1 MDEQG
6 IGYTEVFKYLGVDI
20 DSYSTMKSHVNGV
33 NKNASHK
40 LFLLRRLRHVLT
52 THAVTL
58 VLKLMFLSVQY
69 YG

>member
-6 IGYTEVFKYLGVDI
+6 IGYTEVFKYLGVEI
-20 DSYSTMKSHVNGV
+20 DSYLTMKSHVNRV

-40 LFLLRRLRHVLT
+40 LFLLCRLRHVQT
-52 THAVTL
+52 TTL
-58 VLKLMFLSVQY
+58 VFKLMFLGVQY